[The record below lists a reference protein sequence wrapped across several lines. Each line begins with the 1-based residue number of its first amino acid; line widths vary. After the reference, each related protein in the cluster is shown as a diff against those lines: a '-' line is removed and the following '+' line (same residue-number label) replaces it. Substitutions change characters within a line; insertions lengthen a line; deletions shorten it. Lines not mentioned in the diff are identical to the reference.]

1 MTRDSEDFP
10 VAIIPAKPQG
20 LEPLRDRFDKL
31 ARRIADPLTT
41 LFLLQLSPDPDLQ
54 FKAAAELMPY
64 RHRKLKPKEDPEDR
78 GGPSS
83 QVNVQINFSD
93 GSSKEVSLPSS
104 VTRPADPL
112 D

>member
-10 VAIIPAKPQG
+10 VAIIPTRPAG
-20 LEPLRDRFDKL
+20 LEPLKDRFDKL
-31 ARRIADPLTT
+31 ARRIADPLVT
-41 LFLLQLSPDPDLQ
+41 LFTLQLSSDPDLQ

-64 RHRKLKPKEDPEDR
+64 RHRKLKPQEDPSDR
-78 GGPSS
+78 GATGQ

-93 GSSKEVSLPSS
+93 GSSKQVSLPSS
-104 VTRPADPL
+104 VTPTNPL